1 MQQIHLDP
9 PITRDAI
16 IPHIKPRLLS
26 AEYQAQRIENVVKQ
40 HISADLWLT
49 WVVELADIIPPQSIP
64 DRSYPIAPVTY
75 DFADNFNLTLPD
87 LLHIGYENSKTSY
100 MCQKLGDILGA
111 LCEASLPV
119 PEETPASMYIITT
132 RSGAYGAAGILDPA
146 MQHQIKNIFGSKC
159 FCLMSSVHEVLVV
172 PASGNPEQKHEL
184 ASMVHNINHDPNI
197 MDPKDILSDHI
208 FCLEN
213 DTLAVVV

>member
-1 MQQIHLDP
+1 MQQIQFDP
-9 PITRDAI
+9 PLTREDI
-16 IPHIKPRLLS
+16 IPHIYPRLLS

-49 WVVELADIIPPQSIP
+49 WVAELGEIIPSEKIP
-64 DRSYPIAPVTY
+64 VNSHPIAPITY
-75 DFADNFNLTLPD
+75 DFADNFKLSIQD
-87 LLHIGYENSKTSY
+87 LLHIGYENSHGKYT
-100 MCQKLGDILGA
+100 CQKLGDILGA

-172 PASGNPEQKHEL
+172 PASGDPEQKHEL
-184 ASMVHNINHDPNI
+184 AHMVHTINHDPNI

-208 FCLEN
+208 FVIEN